1 MELVRD
7 LTLIGHF
14 IGLALIIGPFFARM
28 RANGGYLFGIVLT
41 GASIQL
47 VTGLLLTGLAEMRLA
62 DDPDLAVNHTKIA
75 VKTVIGLVIFI
86 VALIG
91 YRKQRRLSADAPERK
106 LLPLLHT
113 AGALAIAD
121 VAVAVLWTG
130 VVSA

>member
-28 RANGGYLFGIVLT
+28 RADGGYLFGIVLT

-62 DDPDLAVNHTKIA
+62 DNAKLEVNHTKIA
-75 VKTVIGLVIFI
+75 VKLVIALVIFV

-91 YRKQRRLSADAPERK
+91 YRKQRKLTADTPERK

-121 VAVAVLWTG
+121 VAVAVLWSG
-130 VVSA
+130 VVPA